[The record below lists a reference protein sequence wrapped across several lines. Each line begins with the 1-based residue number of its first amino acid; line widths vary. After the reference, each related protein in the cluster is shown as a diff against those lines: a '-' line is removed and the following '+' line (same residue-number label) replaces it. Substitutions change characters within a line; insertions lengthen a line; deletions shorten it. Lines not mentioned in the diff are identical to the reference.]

1 MEFNDII
8 NPFKNVLIRTFETM
22 LSLTPRPEA
31 YMYGKRDDVNSD
43 ITGTI
48 GIAGDISGT
57 ISLRFRKD
65 LICRLASVFLNEEI
79 TEINEHVMDA
89 TGELANIIAGST
101 KGILSQTMHIDFKLA
116 IPTTIMG
123 SGHVLGYPS
132 GSSIVIIPFVIE
144 DSRFYLEICLKEV

>member
-8 NPFKNVLIRTFETM
+8 VPFKDVLIRTFKTM
-22 LSLTPRPEA
+22 LSLTPSPEA
-31 YMYGKRDDVNSD
+31 CLYGKRDDINSD

-57 ISLRFRKD
+57 ISLRFQKD
-65 LICRLASVFLNEEI
+65 LICRLASIFLNEEI
-79 TEINEHVMDA
+79 TEINEHVTDA
-89 TGELANIIAGST
+89 TGELTNIIAGST
-101 KGILSQTMHIDFKLA
+101 KGILNETMRVNFKLS

-132 GSSIVIIPFVIE
+132 GSSIVIIPFVI
-144 DSRFYLEICLKEV
+144 DGSKFYLEICLKEV